1 MACRGSDCRLI
12 ALEMSSDRLCCYD
25 DRLCNKKCVDGTGYC
40 GMHIMNSRFA
50 DDLGNDFTRKSF

>member
-1 MACRGSDCRLI
+1 
-12 ALEMSSDRLCCYD
+12 MSSDRLCCYD

-50 DDLGNDFTRKSF
+50 DDLGIDFTPNPFSNYYNRERWSSY